1 MKSPFSFSLGL
12 SLLLALAS
20 GCAASYQP
28 IEPATVP
35 FDRFQDDLGG
45 GRAAIAWRYNVL
57 KEAGN
62 RYHARKEQQHG
73 VSMLALRF
81 TNNGQGALLFP
92 EDVWIIAGADTLEP
106 LTIQQVDEALRRTT
120 AEDEPGV
127 VEVDAGPLMALGSG
141 LFKVNKQVRDNLRL
155 ARNLDTHYLQG
166 RQVAPGSALTGL
178 LGLPVAPGTGLKFEL
193 KKTEQSRAD
202 TLPPPVVNVPSGMI
216 TGLNGREILKM
227 ERISDDSGKE
237 GIVVLDVCVDSN
249 GRVNAAQFSAKG
261 STTLDQHLINL
272 ALENIRKWEFSKSA
286 KEKECGRITYRFVS
300 P

>member
-1 MKSPFSFSLGL
+1 MKRHFSFSIGL
-12 SLLLALAS
+12 SLLFALAC
-20 GCAASYQP
+20 GCGASYQT

-35 FDRFQDDLGG
+35 FDQFQGDPGG

-62 RYHARKEQQHG
+62 RYQARKERQRG
-73 VSMLALRF
+73 VSLLALNIV
-81 TNNGQGALLFP
+81 NNSPGMLLFP

-141 LFKVNKQVRDNLRL
+141 LFKINKQVRDNLRL
-155 ARNLDTHYLQG
+155 ARELDAHYLQG
-166 RQVAPGSALTGL
+166 RRISPGNSVSGL
-178 LGLPVAPGTGLKFEL
+178 LALPVAPGTGLKFEL
-193 KKTEQSRAD
+193 KKVENT
-202 TLPPPVVNVPSGMI
+202 PPPAIVNVPPGMI
-216 TGLNGREILKM
+216 SGLNGREVLKM

-237 GIVVLDVCVDSN
+237 GIVILDICVDPE
-249 GRVNAAQFSAKG
+249 GRVNAAGFSAKG

-272 ALENIRKWEFSKSA
+272 ALENVRKWEFSKSP
-286 KEKECGRITYRFVS
+286 KEKDCGRITYRFIS